1 MATINSIIVTA
12 SLSLNL
18 YLVMLLKIYDQR
30 RQLDILIKNA
40 IISRNI
46 AFEKIKP
53 LNRRYAKVIQFFGS
67 KIIHLRDDELGGEPG
82 SWFSKFISVSF
93 FHRSFFFSVLA
104 FFKAKF
110 FKKNPERCYLN
121 VVPIV

>member
-53 LNRRYAKVIQFFGS
+53 LKRRYAKVIQFFGS
-67 KIIHLRDDELGGEPG
+67 KIIHLRDDELGGESG
-82 SWFSKFISVSF
+82 NWLSKFISVSF
-93 FHRSFFFSVLA
+93 FHRSFFSVLA

-121 VVPIV
+121 VVPII

>member
-53 LNRRYAKVIQFFGS
+53 LKRRYAKVIQFFGS
-67 KIIHLRDDELGGEPG
+67 KIIHLRDDELGGESG
-82 SWFSKFISVSF
+82 SWLSKFISVSF
-93 FHRSFFFSVLA
+93 FHRSFFFQFLLFLKQSFL
-104 FFKAKF
+104 
-110 FKKNPERCYLN
+110 KKILKDA
-121 VVPIV
+121 I